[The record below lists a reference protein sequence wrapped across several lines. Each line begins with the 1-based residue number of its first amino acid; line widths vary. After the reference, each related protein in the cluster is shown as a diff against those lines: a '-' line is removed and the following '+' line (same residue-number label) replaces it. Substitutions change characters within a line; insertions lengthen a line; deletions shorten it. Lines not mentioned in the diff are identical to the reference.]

1 MNEPKHQAAFRER
14 RLCARW
20 VCSNICLGCQALIFC
35 PSSRDLT
42 MWDLTWK
49 RNKISSWA
57 ISSLPVFSFFKVNS
71 ANQNHPK
78 NITSTYVKTEYF
90 FGIVITNSS
99 RIWCSSASVH
109 QCASVR
115 RTCHKLWLF
124 GANIISPWH
133 HDIFDLRNNAWIW
146 YTLRLGFHQQL
157 SSASAA
163 SSVENRRGES
173 RYINTSLLRSS
184 RGDIFISRGESRYI
198 NYQHLPP
205 VSQVLNPKTGGN
217 SLVAG

>member
-14 RLCARW
+14 QLCARLVGW
-20 VCSNICLGCQALIFC
+20 ICSNICLGCQALIFC

-57 ISSLPVFSFFKVNS
+57 ISSLHCTVSPSSKSILPTKIFKIILRQLTS
-71 ANQNHPK
+71 K
-78 NITSTYVKTEYF
+78 LNISLASLSPTVLG
-90 FGIVITNSS
+90 FGVQ
-99 RIWCSSASVH
+99 VH
-109 QCASVR
+109 QSAGASVR

-124 GANIISPWH
+124 GASIISPWH
-133 HDIFDLRNNAWIW
+133 HDIFDLQNNARIW

-184 RGDIFISRGESRYI
+184 RGDIFISCGESRYI
-198 NYQHLPP
+198 N
-205 VSQVLNPKTGGN
+205 T
-217 SLVAG
+217 SLS